1 VKLAARI
8 VQNAIRLLWIANFIL
23 GFQFWMG
30 RATSMIPVHM
40 RIGETL
46 VLLLWILAGI
56 GIKAGVRLP
65 FALGVIAYG
74 FFVVGFGMTM
84 GGMLPGGAHEI
95 VRVLHLLIGV
105 AAIGA
110 AEVVGGKI
118 KRA

>member
-1 VKLAARI
+1 MKLSARI
-8 VQNAIRLLWIANFIL
+8 LQNAIRLLWLVMFVL

-30 RATSMIPVHM
+30 RATSMIPIHM
-40 RIGETL
+40 RLGETL

-56 GIKAGVRLP
+56 GIKVGVRVPL
-65 FALGVIAYG
+65 ALGVIAYG

-84 GGMLPGGAHEI
+84 GGMLPGSAHEI
-95 VRVLHLLIGV
+95 VRVLHLLIGI
-105 AAIGA
+105 AALGA